1 MEKLDAK
8 VAYPEFDSM
17 TIAEHLAGMVRFA
30 TIANHDESL
39 VDKTQFDGLHKY
51 LEETYP
57 LTHAKLEKQIIGKR
71 TLFYRWAG
79 NGKSGKKPLL
89 FMAHQD
95 VVPVTPGT
103 EGDWLHDP
111 YGGEIVDGF
120 VWGRGSCDCKSTLCL
135 TLEAVEAL

>member
-8 VAYPEFDSM
+8 VAYPAFDGM

-95 VVPVTPGT
+95 VVPVTCRRHLLFDLYCRRFPCAYIFAASVG
-103 EGDWLHDP
+103 LAYP
-111 YGGEIVDGF
+111 CAI
-120 VWGRGSCDCKSTLCL
+120 RSLM
-135 TLEAVEAL
+135 AVLS